1 VELQVNK
8 KSGTPIYLQL
18 KRQIDHL
25 VKMGIWPAGM
35 QLPTERELAE
45 ILGVSRNTVSAAYKE
60 LEAEQVLVSQQGRG
74 TFVMASDAA
83 SVLGKQERLAQ
94 MIDAVIDE
102 CLDLGVELDTLNSL
116 AQQRIDERRELLGR
130 VKVAFIECNRE
141 QLDYFAK
148 ELELGSGV
156 SIVPMLLADLERDP
170 ERQLAELAGMDLIVT
185 TFFHLDEVRDL
196 VGDRAETLGIALDPQ
211 LGTVVRIARL
221 PKGIKLGLVCISE
234 PFAERVGKSMDNA
247 GIEGLELTHTIS
259 RDPEEVKRFLADVDA
274 CIVSPGRRAEV
285 EALVPGNIEVIEFT
299 YVPDAG
305 SVNRL
310 KAVLTELRNN
320 K

>member
-1 VELQVNK
+1 MELQVNK

-60 LEAEQVLVSQQGRG
+60 LESEGILVSQQGRG
-74 TFVMASDAA
+74 TFVAA
-83 SVLGKQERLAQ
+83 SEAANSMGKQERLAQ
-94 MIDAVIDE
+94 MLDTVIDE
-102 CLDLGVELDTLNSL
+102 SLDLGIDLDTLATL
-116 AQQRIDERRELLGR
+116 ARQRIEERRELLGR

-141 QLDYFAK
+141 QLDYFTK

-156 SIVPMLLADLERDP
+156 SIVPVLLSDLQCESDRLLP
-170 ERQLAELAGMDLIVT
+170 ELLGMDLVVT
-185 TFFHLDEVRDL
+185 TFFHLDEVREM
-196 VGDRAETLGIALDPQ
+196 VAGRVETLGIALDPQ
-211 LGTVVRIARL
+211 LGTIVRIARL
-221 PKGIKLGLVCISE
+221 PKGIRVGLVCISE
-234 PFAERVGKSMDNA
+234 PFAERVEKSIANA
-247 GIEGLELTHTIS
+247 GIEGLTITHTTT
-259 RDPEEVKRFLADVDA
+259 RDEDELRRLLAQVDA
-274 CIVSPGRRAEV
+274 CIVSPGRKAEV
-285 EALVPGNIEVIEFT
+285 ERLVAPGTDVIEFI

-310 KAVLTELRNN
+310 KAVLSELRT
-320 K
+320 KK

>member
-102 CLDLGVELDTLNSL
+102 CLDLGVELDTLSSL

-234 PFAERVGKSMDNA
+234 PFAERVRKSMDNA

>member
-1 VELQVNK
+1 MELQVNK

-60 LEAEQVLVSQQGRG
+60 LEAEGVLVSQQGRG
-74 TFVMASDAA
+74 TFVTASETATA
-83 SVLGKQERLAQ
+83 MGKQERLAQ
-94 MIDAVIDE
+94 MIDAVINE
-102 CLDLGVELDTLNSL
+102 SLDLGVELDTLAALSR
-116 AQQRIDERRELLGR
+116 QRIEERRELLGR

-156 SIVPMLLADLERDP
+156 TMMPVLLSDFEQDSERL
-170 ERQLAELAGMDLIVT
+170 LAELVNMDLVVT
-185 TFFHLDEVRDL
+185 TFFHLDEVREL
-196 VGDRAETLGIALDPQ
+196 VGGRVEVLGIALDPQ
-211 LGTVVRIARL
+211 LGTIVRIARM
-221 PKGIKLGLVCISE
+221 PKGIRVGLVCISE
-234 PFAERVGKSMDNA
+234 PFAERVVKSMANA
-247 GIEGLELTHTIS
+247 GIEGLNVTHTTS
-259 RDPEEVKRFLADVDA
+259 KDESELRRFLAKVDA

-285 EALVPGNIEVIEFT
+285 ERLVPPGTDVIEFI

-310 KAVLTELRNN
+310 KSVLTELRT
-320 K
+320 KK

>member
-1 VELQVNK
+1 MELQVNK

-60 LEAEQVLVSQQGRG
+60 LEAEGVLVSQQGRG
-74 TFVMASDAA
+74 TFVTSSEATTTM
-83 SVLGKQERLAQ
+83 GRQERLAQ
-94 MIDAVIDE
+94 MLDAVINE
-102 CLDLGVELDTLNSL
+102 SLDLGVDLDTLATLSR
-116 AQQRIDERRELLGR
+116 QRIEERRELLGR

-141 QLDYFAK
+141 QLDYFTK

-156 SIVPMLLADLERDP
+156 SIVPILLSDLEADANHM
-170 ERQLAELAGMDLIVT
+170 LAELMGMDLVVT
-185 TFFHLDEVRDL
+185 TFFHLDEVREL
-196 VGDRAETLGIALDPQ
+196 MGGRVEVLGIALDPQ
-211 LGTVVRIARL
+211 LGTIVRIARM
-221 PKGIKLGLVCISE
+221 PKGIRVGLVCISE
-234 PFAERVGKSMDNA
+234 PFAERVEKSIANA
-247 GIEGLELTHTIS
+247 GIEGLTLTHTTS
-259 RDPEEVKRFLADVDA
+259 KDESELRRLLAKVDA
-274 CIVSPGRRAEV
+274 CMVSPGRKAEV
-285 EALVPGNIEVIEFT
+285 EPLVPPGTDVIEFI

-310 KAVLTELRNN
+310 KSVLTELRT
-320 K
+320 KK

>member
-234 PFAERVGKSMDNA
+234 PFAERVRKSMDNA

>member
-1 VELQVNK
+1 MELQVNK

-102 CLDLGVELDTLNSL
+102 CLDLGVELDTLSSL

>member
-1 VELQVNK
+1 MELQVNK

-74 TFVMASDAA
+74 TFVMASDTA

-102 CLDLGVELDTLNSL
+102 CLDLGVELDTLNNL

-247 GIEGLELTHTIS
+247 GIEGLQLTHTIS

-310 KAVLTELRNN
+310 NAVLTELRKN

>member
-1 VELQVNK
+1 MELQVNK

>member
-1 VELQVNK
+1 MELQVNK

-60 LEAEQVLVSQQGRG
+60 LESEGILVSQQGRG
-74 TFVMASDAA
+74 TFVAA
-83 SVLGKQERLAQ
+83 SEATNSMGKLERLAQ
-94 MIDAVIDE
+94 MLDTVIDE
-102 CLDLGVELDTLNSL
+102 SLDLGIDLDTLATL
-116 AQQRIDERRELLGR
+116 ARQRIEERRELLGR

-141 QLDYFAK
+141 QLDYFTK

-156 SIVPMLLADLERDP
+156 SIMPVLLSDLKQESDRLLP
-170 ERQLAELAGMDLIVT
+170 ELLGMDLVVT
-185 TFFHLDEVRDL
+185 TFFHLDEVREM
-196 VGDRAETLGIALDPQ
+196 VAGRVETLGIALDPQ
-211 LGTVVRIARL
+211 LGTIVRIARL
-221 PKGIKLGLVCISE
+221 PKDIRVGLVCISE
-234 PFAERVGKSMDNA
+234 PFAERVEKSIANA
-247 GIEGLELTHTIS
+247 GIEGLEILSTTT
-259 RDPEEVKRFLADVDA
+259 RDENELRRLLAQVDA
-274 CIVSPGRRAEV
+274 CIVSPGRKAEV
-285 EALVPGNIEVIEFT
+285 ERLVAPGTDVIEFI

-310 KAVLTELRNN
+310 KAVLSELRT
-320 K
+320 KK

>member
-1 VELQVNK
+1 
-8 KSGTPIYLQL
+8 
-18 KRQIDHL
+18 
-25 VKMGIWPAGM
+25 M

-102 CLDLGVELDTLNSL
+102 CLDLGVELDTLSSL

>member
-1 VELQVNK
+1 MELQVNK

-74 TFVMASDAA
+74 TFVMASDASTA
-83 SVLGKQERLAQ
+83 LGKQERLAQ
-94 MIDAVIDE
+94 MMDAVIDE
-102 CLDLGVELDTLNSL
+102 SLDLGVDLDRL
-116 AQQRIDERRELLGR
+116 AGVARQRIEERRELLGR
-130 VKVAFIECNRE
+130 VKVAFVECNRE

-156 SIVPMLLADLERDP
+156 SIEPVLLADLERDP
-170 ERQLAELAGMDLIVT
+170 ERLLAQLAGMDLIVT

-196 VGDRAETLGIALDPQ
+196 VGDRTETLGIALDPQ

-234 PFAERVGKSMDNA
+234 QFAERVMKSIANA
-247 GIEGLELTHTIS
+247 GIEGLAVSHTIS
-259 RDPEEVKRFLADVDA
+259 RDPEELRQLVRQVDA

-285 EALVPGNIEVIEFT
+285 EALTPAGTEVIEFT